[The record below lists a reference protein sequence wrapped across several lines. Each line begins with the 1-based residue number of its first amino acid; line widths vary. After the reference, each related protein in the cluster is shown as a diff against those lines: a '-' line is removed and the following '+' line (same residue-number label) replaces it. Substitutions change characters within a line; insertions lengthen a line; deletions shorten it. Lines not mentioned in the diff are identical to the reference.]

1 MATDPVFA
9 AVEQKAREI
18 VNDPDVTDAQAA
30 QWMAG
35 VRWALAAVR
44 WRQEI
49 RPFTAEIA
57 RVIDRLPIAA
67 PDPTPPALD
76 ARPDA
81 LREALDRIYRESSN
95 YDADND
101 HGSQVI
107 STIEDVAARAID
119 ADDAALDAG
128 DATAGDPNVC
138 GAIRPGTA
146 RYPLTC
152 TLRANHESK
161 RHYCAEVWWP
171 VDDAGDARP
180 AGDLA
185 AARPKHEHPFA
196 DCPAGCGHSWWP
208 VGDDS
213 YGCNAALHLAVVAVL
228 ADMRRF
234 GRHLDSCATRG
245 GNPLSL
251 DCDCGLALALG
262 GEW

>member
-49 RPFTAEIA
+49 

-119 ADDAALDAG
+119 ADDAALAGKEPTALDAPWSDANG
-128 DATAGDPNVC
+128 D
-138 GAIRPGTA
+138 
-146 RYPLTC
+146 
-152 TLRANHESK
+152 
-161 RHYCAEVWWP
+161 EV
-171 VDDAGDARP
+171 
-180 AGDLA
+180 
-185 AARPKHEHPFA
+185 E
-196 DCPAGCGHSWWP
+196 
-208 VGDDS
+208 
-213 YGCNAALHLAVVAVL
+213 
-228 ADMRRF
+228 
-234 GRHLDSCATRG
+234 RG
-245 GNPLSL
+245 EP
-251 DCDCGLALALG
+251 DGLAGAEG
-262 GEW
+262 

>member
-49 RPFTAEIA
+49 

-161 RHYCAEVWWP
+161 RHYCAEAWWP